1 MATLTRQR
9 TRVAYTIS
17 GNSPE
22 VRGFVESAGKTHKA
36 GAFCYPT
43 ASGRMIPVAGT
54 GWLSKPDLGAR
65 GLAAVALKDGG
76 NYTNSTTTVPMV
88 VINDDVVFLG
98 NVLSKVSTA
107 RSTISYSMIGT
118 VGTASFSNSGLW
130 PTHNVAAT
138 SSIITFRALFEDDSV
153 GDTYGRVYFTV
164 NRACRAFK

>member
-9 TRVAYTIS
+9 SRVAYTIS

-22 VRGFVESAGKTHKA
+22 VRMFIESAQKTHKA

-43 ASGRMIPVAGT
+43 SSGRMIPVAGT
-54 GWLSKPDLGAR
+54 SNLSKPDLGAK
-65 GLAAVALKDGG
+65 GLACVATKDGG
-76 NYTNSTTTVPMV
+76 NYTNSTTEVPFI
-88 VINDDVVFLG
+88 VINDDTVFLG
-98 NVLSKVSTA
+98 NVLSIVSTA

-130 PTHNVAAT
+130 PCHMDQAT
-138 SSIITFRALFEDDSV
+138 GSIITFRGLFEDDAA
-153 GDTYGRVYFTV
+153 GDTYGRVYFTI